1 MCDGSYLLL
10 ANFGK
15 LPIELVNLAK
25 FQILSDW
32 SMLLPGVGL
41 FLNSFMNL
49 YSDEEI
55 FLTLNT
61 LSLF

>member
-1 MCDGSYLLL
+1 MAHMLL

-15 LPIELVNLAK
+15 LPIEQVNLAK

-41 FLNSFMNL
+41 FLKNHSFMNL